1 MCDCPEMQDGWEP
14 VSRDL
19 VNSKDSNLIYTC
31 AYKHLDLYKFYTPD
45 SSASYTSVSLRNLRI
60 KFIWLPRQ
68 DQLQRKDRGEND
80 PHCGA
85 MFCRF
90 TDWLNETKAAA
101 PEPEQLWLAFV
112 MHELHNKKWAGDQ
125 WKR

>member
-1 MCDCPEMQDGWEP
+1 MDTSEQRIRMSDCPEIQDGWEP

-60 KFIWLPRQ
+60 KGSIIAIVIPWMLKSIFY
-68 DQLQRKDRGEND
+68 NS
-80 PHCGA
+80 
-85 MFCRF
+85 
-90 TDWLNETKAAA
+90 
-101 PEPEQLWLAFV
+101 
-112 MHELHNKKWAGDQ
+112 
-125 WKR
+125 